1 MTNILHIDS
10 SIFGS
15 HGQSSQL
22 TAKFI
27 EQFCAASSSQTDLT
41 YRNVSVSDFPHFTA
55 QTIEAIGA
63 GGAEF
68 ADLLISEVQAADILV
83 LGVPMYNFGIPSQ
96 LKSWFD
102 HIARVETT
110 FKYTDT
116 GPVGLLQN
124 KKAYV
129 LAAHGGLHRGKGT
142 DVETDYLKI
151 MLGFLG
157 ITDVSFIYADG
168 LNMGDADAEASK
180 ARAAADI
187 EQAVKDYAANARVK

>member
-27 EQFCAASSSQTDLT
+27 EQFKAGLARKIELT
-41 YRNVSVSDFPHFTA
+41 YRNVAVTDFPHFTA
-55 QTIEAIGA
+55 QTIEDVMA
-63 GGAEF
+63 GRAEF
-68 ADLLISEVQAADILV
+68 ADLLISEIQAADILV

-102 HIARVETT
+102 HIARVNTT
-110 FKYTDT
+110 FKYTQQ
-116 GPVGLLQN
+116 GPEGLLQN

-129 LAAHGGLHRGKGT
+129 LAAHGGVHRGKGT

-168 LNMGDADAEASK
+168 LNMGDSVADA
-180 ARAAADI
+180 ARAAAAEQI
-187 EQAVKDYAANARVK
+187 AQAVYDYVANEKE